1 MKVWVITLQNIGSR
15 TLMRAYGTK
24 EAAVAEMEAIKQRM
38 ERQMRYTDALLEE
51 AEGLLILSLYDD
63 EGIKLCEQAVMT
75 ELTVMA
81 VGGK

>member
-24 EAAVAEMEAIKQRM
+24 EAAVAEMEAIKEQM
-38 ERQMRYTDALLEE
+38 ERQMRYTSVLLEE
-51 AEGLLILSLYDD
+51 VEGLLILSFYDD
-63 EGIKLCEQAVMT
+63 GIKLCEQAVMT
-75 ELTVMA
+75 ELPVMA